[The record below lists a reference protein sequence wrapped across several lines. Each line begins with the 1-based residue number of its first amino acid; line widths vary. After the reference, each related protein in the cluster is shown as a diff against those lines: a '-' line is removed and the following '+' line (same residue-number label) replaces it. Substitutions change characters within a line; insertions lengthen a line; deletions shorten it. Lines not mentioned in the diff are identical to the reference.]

1 MIIENDMKQLTRN
14 WWALV
19 LRGVFS
25 VLFGLVIIAWPGIA
39 LQTLVLFFGAYMLV
53 DGIFAIVSAVS
64 HRLANR
70 HWWFTLLEGLLG
82 IIAGILTFV
91 YPGITALTLLYIIAV
106 WAILTGVLEL
116 MAAIRLREQIDNEWF
131 LALAGIVSLLFGAL
145 IIARPGAGVLAVLG
159 IIAGYAIVFG
169 VLLIV
174 LGLRLRN
181 WTPRATTRTR
191 TSATA

>member
-1 MIIENDMKQLTRN
+1 MNIENDLRLFTRN

-19 LRGVFS
+19 LRGVLS
-25 VLFGLVIIAWPGIA
+25 VLFGLLILVWPGIA

-53 DGIFAIVSAVS
+53 DGIFALVSAIT

-70 HWWFTLLEGLLG
+70 HWWLTLLEGILG
-82 IIAGILTFV
+82 ILAGILTFV

-106 WAILTGVLEL
+106 WAIVTGVLEV
-116 MAAIRLREQIDNEWF
+116 MAAIRLREKIDNEWF

-145 IIARPGAGVLAVLG
+145 ILIRPGAGALAVLG
-159 IIAGYAIVFG
+159 LIAGYSLVFG
-169 VLLIV
+169 VLMIV

-181 WTPRATTRTR
+181 WTPRNTTRT
-191 TSATA
+191 TATA